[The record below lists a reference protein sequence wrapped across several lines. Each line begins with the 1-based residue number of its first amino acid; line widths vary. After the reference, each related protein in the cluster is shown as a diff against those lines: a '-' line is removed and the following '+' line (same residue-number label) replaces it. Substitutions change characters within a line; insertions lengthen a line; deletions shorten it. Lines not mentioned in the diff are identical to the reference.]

1 MKTKLWKNKNY
12 ENDDLPMQNKLY
24 TYSLIYNYELTMQKK
39 LHYKEYKSSMKYLS
53 WTSQINI

>member
-1 MKTKLWKNKNY
+1 MKTKLCKNKNY

-24 TYSLIYNYELTMQKK
+24 TYTLIYNYELTMQKK

-53 WTSQINI
+53 